1 MKILAN
7 CLQILCLLL
16 PFLLILINRKIF
28 RQKFGIITLYIVS
41 CVLSWVLVQIS
52 VQLIDLDLQKQLDI
66 FDLNHDGIFSPDE
79 ITPQQEQAFNKAFNA
94 VVSDTG
100 RALAPIT
107 GAIVSV
113 VYNGFIFGVV
123 MGFYQFFRPKNP

>member
-7 CLQILCLLL
+7 CLQILCLLT

-28 RQKFGIITLYIVS
+28 RQKFGTIALYIIS
-41 CVLSWVLVQIS
+41 CVLFWVLVQMS
-52 VQLIDLDLQKQLDI
+52 VQLIAWDLKNQLDSFDLD
-66 FDLNHDGIFSPDE
+66 HDGIFSPDE

-94 VVSDTG
+94 VVNDTG

-107 GAIVSV
+107 GAIASV
-113 VYNGFIFGVV
+113 IYHSFMFGVV
-123 MGFYQFFRPKNP
+123 ISIYKFFRPKNS